1 MRKLP
6 TIVFAIALSFAL
18 IERSAGQLHQPEAF
32 DDHPA
37 IARAVYAEGPRH
49 VAEGVVRDIA
59 GKPIAGATV
68 WILGDPFDE
77 TFPLSPARLLQAS
90 KTDKT
95 GRFAIEFQRLELG
108 SHSMLVAKAGFSS
121 IRSIIIPERGKIKNL
136 DLKLEPE
143 RVIEGSLRPPVD
155 SEATDITVQVK
166 GYECGGLFFEV
177 PIQMDPLELD
187 KLGLRTR
194 SDNRGQFILT
204 GLPAACNEV
213 WVTID
218 DPRFAPVSAVR
229 ALGETMRANDG
240 VCLIPKAANATPPRI
255 EVPLSAPRWVGGTV
269 RAKSNGE
276 PIPDAWVGVTVMEHW
291 KSGDSHPL
299 AIWSKADRQGKYRV
313 RVGPWGANVAVYV
326 MPPNGAAVPDCL
338 FFDRS
343 FPVFGDEMEFN
354 CDMPEGVLIQGR
366 VVDRSTHQG
375 IAGVSIISMLNRE
388 LARNVSRETALGIYW
403 ANEYHRRY
411 TDADGYFQQP
421 VAKGELTH
429 LMLRSP
435 HGDYSSSFISG
446 EKMMTKEEIDGGVW
460 YVMEAYRRLSSEET
474 QTSRNI
480 EIEMTPGV
488 VAKGIAKT
496 PSNTSVSNGVVFR
509 DKPLHTHDNQAT
521 GFVLWGESIV
531 DGRFAV
537 DGCSP
542 TDPTNLYFLDADEG
556 TGALVRFD
564 PSMQSAQELDVAFQ
578 PCGSARVQL
587 LDSSKS
593 PLRNVS
599 LNGDLI
605 CEVAIVFRETSTH
618 SKIMTPFWNYQ
629 VASHQIDPIHSAV
642 LKTDGEG
649 FVTFPNLIPAAKYR
663 LIFRRNAT
671 FRQESGAFERD
682 FVVKPGEILELG
694 QAELP
699 KVTQK

>member
-1 MRKLP
+1 MSRLP
-6 TIVFAIALSFAL
+6 TFIIAIALLFAQ
-18 IERSAGQLHQPEAF
+18 IEQTAGQLNQPKAF

-37 IARAVYAEGPRH
+37 IARAVYAEGARH
-49 VAEGVVRDIA
+49 NVEGVVRDVA
-59 GKPIAGATV
+59 GRPIAGATV

-77 TFPLSPARLLQAS
+77 TFPFSPARLLQAS
-90 KTDKT
+90 KTDET
-95 GRFAIEFQRLELG
+95 GRFAIEFRRLELG
-108 SHSMLVAKAGFSS
+108 SHSILVAKSGFSS
-121 IRSIIIPERGKIKNL
+121 IRSIIIPERGMMKNL

-143 RVIEGSLRPPVD
+143 RMVEGSLKPPD
-155 SEATDITVQVK
+155 GSEATDVIVQVK
-166 GYECGGLFFEV
+166 GYDCGGLFFEM
-177 PIQMDPLELD
+177 PIKIDPVELE
-187 KLGLRTR
+187 KLGLRAR
-194 SDNRGQFILT
+194 SDNRGHFRLT
-204 GLPAACNEV
+204 GLPVACKEV

-218 DPRFAPVSAVR
+218 DPRFAPVNAVR
-229 ALGETMRANDG
+229 ALGETARANDG
-240 VCLIPKAANATPPRI
+240 VCLIPKAANTTPQI
-255 EVPLSAPRWVGGTV
+255 EVLLSRPRWVGGTV

-276 PIPDAWVGVTVMEHW
+276 PIADAWVGVAVMEHW

-326 MPPNGAAVPDCL
+326 MPPNSAAVPDCL

-343 FPVFGDEMEFN
+343 FPVSGDEMEFN

-388 LARNVSRETALGIYW
+388 LASNVSHETALGIYW

-411 TDADGYFQQP
+411 TDANGYFRQP

-446 EKMMTKEEIDGGVW
+446 EKMMTKEEIDGGIW
-460 YVMEAYRRLSSEET
+460 YVMEAYRRLTPEET
-474 QTSRNI
+474 NATRNI
-480 EIEMTPGV
+480 EVEMTPGV
-488 VAKGIAKT
+488 IAKGIAKT
-496 PSNTSVSNGVVFR
+496 LAKTPVSNGIVFR
-509 DKPLHTHDNQAT
+509 DRPLHTQDNQAT
-521 GFVLWGESIV
+521 GFVLWGKSIV

-542 TDPTNLYFLDADEG
+542 TDPTNLYFLDAENG
-556 TGALVRFD
+556 TGASVRFD
-564 PSMQSAQELDVAFQ
+564 PSTQSAQELDVTLQ

-587 LDSSKS
+587 LDSSKF

-618 SKIMTPFWNYQ
+618 SKTMSPFWNYQ
-629 VASHQIDPIHSAV
+629 LTSHQIDPIHNAV
-642 LKTDGEG
+642 LQTDAEG
-649 FVTFPNLIPAAKYR
+649 CVTFPNLIPGAKYR
-663 LIFRRNAT
+663 LIFRRNAAL
-671 FRQESGAFERD
+671 RRDSGAFEKD

-694 QAELP
+694 PAALL